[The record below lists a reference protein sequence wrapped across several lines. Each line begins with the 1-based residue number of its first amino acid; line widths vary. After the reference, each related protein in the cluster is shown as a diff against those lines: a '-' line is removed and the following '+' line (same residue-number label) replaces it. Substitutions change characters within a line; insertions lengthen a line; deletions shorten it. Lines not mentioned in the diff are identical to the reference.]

1 MSQINSSQ
9 LSQPAAKKSRL
20 PPLEGDVRDGSL
32 PMIKKGN
39 ASFLNSYKPTLI
51 PPPLRKPSLIKKKA
65 STNGSQL
72 SEQALNASSYITA
85 QPVDKTFVTID
96 PSMQTLDQQIN
107 HESSLSK
114 QTVHENPAEK
124 RYDTPN
130 LDNSRTDI
138 AANNASE

>member
-1 MSQINSSQ
+1 
-9 LSQPAAKKSRL
+9 
-20 PPLEGDVRDGSL
+20 
-32 PMIKKGN
+32 MIKKGN

-65 STNGSQL
+65 CICV